1 MKNSNKTMLSGKSAA
16 SRIQATVSGNQSA
29 VSRKSMAFRAAIAVA
44 MIALALTCVSVLSGC
59 SVPSAQAAT
68 QNDSVQSETLST
80 DATTSNVDAVIL
92 QQKASSSNAATSQ
105 QNASCSNGFI
115 DANNDGICDN
125 CHNNSNHN
133 GVCQNADNTCSVC
146 GSACKNSDGIC
157 QNENCPNYGA
167 GNCKNAANAGQ
178 NAANA
183 SQNATCANG
192 GNCNPTCNQGVG
204 NGCGNAYRNG
214 NGDMNHFGRC

>member
-1 MKNSNKTMLSGKSAA
+1 MKNSNQTMLSGKSAV
-16 SRIQATVSGNQSA
+16 SRIQATVSGNQAA
-29 VSRKSMAFRAAIAVA
+29 VSRKLMAFRAVIVVA

-80 DATTSNVDAVIL
+80 DATTSNVDAAIL
-92 QQKASSSNAATSQ
+92 QQKASSSNAATLQ
-105 QNASCSNGFI
+105 QNASCPNGFI

-133 GVCQNADNTCSVC
+133 GVCQNADNTCSIC
-146 GSACKNSDGIC
+146 GSACKNNDGIC
-157 QNENCPNYGA
+157 QNENCSNYGT
-167 GNCKNAANAGQ
+167 GNCKNVANAGQ

-183 SQNATCANG
+183 GQNATCANG

-204 NGCGNAYRNG
+204 NGYGNAYRNG
-214 NGDMNHFGRC
+214 NGDMNHYERC

>member
-105 QNASCSNGFI
+105 QNASCPNGFI

-133 GVCQNADNTCSVC
+133 GVCQNADNTFSVC
-146 GSACKNSDGIC
+146 GSVCKNNDGIC
-157 QNENCPNYGA
+157 QNESCPNYGMS
-167 GNCKNAANAGQ
+167 NCKNADNTAHH
-178 NAANA
+178 
-183 SQNATCANG
+183 
-192 GNCNPTCNQGVG
+192 
-204 NGCGNAYRNG
+204 NGCGN
-214 NGDMNHFGRC
+214 MNRHGHC